1 MGKKKR
7 RKKTKEVLK
16 KTIEVK
22 QSIEIPVLNSGP
34 QSQEQHFELFPFPLI
49 SLHEDYDVY
58 HIVIEGEKTTVG
70 YLGIFIKSGKFNYV
84 IVREKSEIN
93 ETQLLLFLKNF
104 IKNLGLIPMLNPHME
119 KFL

>member
-16 KTIEVK
+16 ETIEVK
-22 QSIEIPVLNSGP
+22 QSIEIPILNSET
-34 QSQEQHFELFPFPLI
+34 QTQEQHFDLFPFPMI
-49 SLHEDYDVY
+49 SLHEDYDVFR
-58 HIVIEGEKTTVG
+58 ILIEGEKATVG

-104 IKNLGLIPMLNPHME
+104 IKNLGLIPMLNPRIE
-119 KFL
+119 RFS